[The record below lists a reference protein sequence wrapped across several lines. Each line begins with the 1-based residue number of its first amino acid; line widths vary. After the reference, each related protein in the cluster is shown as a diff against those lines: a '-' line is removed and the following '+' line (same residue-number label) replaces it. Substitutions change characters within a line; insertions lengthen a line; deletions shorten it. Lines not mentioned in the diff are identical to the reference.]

1 MLPYVFRFVGNRR
14 ADHFINLR
22 LLVCAIVAAIVLAA
36 PARAD
41 LILGDLSV
49 FPPVSGEYTWSYI
62 VKMGP
67 STSLNAAPTF
77 AGDIADMLEIL
88 DFQGYVPN
96 SLAWT
101 PAMGGGALAFAT
113 NDTLF
118 TDPDVAFVAPVAS
131 GLDSPLGRNMKMVYT
146 GTGFSNTTS
155 NTLTLGFLN
164 ARLTVGTQ
172 LDGFGVSSITGP
184 GGFATHTFSGAK
196 VPQAPDQNIALPEPA
211 SLGLLMFAAMGLR
224 RQRTR

>member
-1 MLPYVFRFVGNRR
+1 MLSYLVRFVGNRR
-14 ADHFINLR
+14 ADRFIHLR
-22 LLVCAIVAAIVLAA
+22 LMVCAIVTAVMFAA

-49 FPPVSGEYTWSYI
+49 FPPVAGEYTWSYT

-67 STSLNAAPTF
+67 LTSLNAAPTF

-88 DFQGYVPN
+88 DFQGYVPS
-96 SLAWT
+96 SLSWT

-118 TDPDVAFVAPVAS
+118 TDPDVAFVAPVAA

-146 GTGFSNTTS
+146 GSGFSNTTGA
-155 NTLTLGFLN
+155 TLTLGFLS
-164 ARLTVGTQ
+164 ARSTVGTQ

-196 VPQAPDQNIALPEPA
+196 IPQAPDQNIALPEPA
-211 SLGLLMFAAMGLR
+211 SLGLLMLAAMGLR
-224 RQRTR
+224 RHRTR